1 MAVHTNVFR
10 GAAALACATLAG
22 CASAPVEQLLVSST
36 IVSELPYET
45 GATVE
50 ASNFS
55 EGRAGELPPGWR
67 RFVVSPFD
75 GPTEYRLAAANPS
88 MVLEAHADR
97 SASGLYRRIRI
108 DPRRQPIVEW
118 RWRVLEP
125 VAHADPRR
133 RATDDSPA
141 RLVISF
147 HGDARRL
154 DIEERHTLELYKAL
168 TGEKLPFAIL
178 MYIWS
183 DDAPLG
189 TIAAS
194 VHTPKIQMIV
204 VDREHVGQWREFQR
218 NILEDYR
225 RAFGEDP
232 WDIVSVGVMT
242 DANNTGRKSSAQYGD
257 IRFRAAP

>member
-1 MAVHTNVFR
+1 
-10 GAAALACATLAG
+10 
-22 CASAPVEQLLVSST
+22 
-36 IVSELPYET
+36 
-45 GATVE
+45 
-50 ASNFS
+50 
-55 EGRAGELPPGWR
+55 
-67 RFVVSPFD
+67 
-75 GPTEYRLAAANPS
+75 
-88 MVLEAHADR
+88 
-97 SASGLYRRIRI
+97 
-108 DPRRQPIVEW
+108 
-118 RWRVLEP
+118 
-125 VAHADPRR
+125 
-133 RATDDSPA
+133 
-141 RLVISF
+141 
-147 HGDARRL
+147 
-154 DIEERHTLELYKAL
+154 
-168 TGEKLPFAIL
+168 